1 MVWWYD
7 KTGIYCSDYS
17 NTIIILAIFN
27 KTLHNEIMSSIGF
40 EEQIDIEPRIRTIQK
55 NQPKNNHH
63 ISFFED
69 TLKKIKEE
77 LVDES
82 IGFSNLVIT
91 IIKLIEI
98 VERYKILNGLE
109 KKSLVLKVIYKYIE
123 DSYIDQDDKENLHYI
138 LENTG
143 TQIID
148 SIIFASN
155 GKLFKKMT
163 KKFMNIF
170 KCKCLCSK

>member
-1 MVWWYD
+1 
-7 KTGIYCSDYS
+7 
-17 NTIIILAIFN
+17 
-27 KTLHNEIMSSIGF
+27 MSSIGF
-40 EEQIDIEPRIRTIQK
+40 EEQIDIEPRIPTRQK
-55 NQPKNNHH
+55 SKLKNKITHF
-63 ISFFED
+63 SFFED

-77 LVDES
+77 LVDEK

-123 DSYIDQDDKENLHYI
+123 DSDIDQDDKKNLHYI
-138 LENTG
+138 LEHTG

-148 SIIFASN
+148 SIIFASK

-163 KKFMNIF
+163 KKFLNIF
-170 KCKCLCSK
+170 KCKCFSSKVK

>member
-1 MVWWYD
+1 
-7 KTGIYCSDYS
+7 
-17 NTIIILAIFN
+17 
-27 KTLHNEIMSSIGF
+27 MSSIGF
-40 EEQIDIEPRIRTIQK
+40 EEQIEIEPRIPIVNKMQSLRQK
-55 NQPKNNHH
+55 SKPTNKNSHF
-63 ISFFED
+63 SFFED
-69 TLKKIKEE
+69 ALKKIKEE
-77 LVDES
+77 LVDEK

-91 IIKLIEI
+91 VIKLIEI

-123 DSYIDQDDKENLHYI
+123 DSDIDQEDKENLHYI
-138 LENTG
+138 LEHTG

-148 SIIFASN
+148 SIIFASK

-163 KKFMNIF
+163 KKFLNIF

>member
-1 MVWWYD
+1 
-7 KTGIYCSDYS
+7 
-17 NTIIILAIFN
+17 
-27 KTLHNEIMSSIGF
+27 MSSIGF
-40 EEQIDIEPRIRTIQK
+40 EEQIEIEPRIPIVNKMQSLRQK
-55 NQPKNNHH
+55 SKPTNKNSHF
-63 ISFFED
+63 SFFED
-69 TLKKIKEE
+69 ALKKIKEE
-77 LVDES
+77 LVDER

-123 DSYIDQDDKENLHYI
+123 DSDIDQEDKENLHYI
-138 LENTG
+138 LEHTG

-148 SIIFASN
+148 SIIFASK

-163 KKFMNIF
+163 KKFLNIF

>member
-1 MVWWYD
+1 
-7 KTGIYCSDYS
+7 
-17 NTIIILAIFN
+17 
-27 KTLHNEIMSSIGF
+27 MSSIGF
-40 EEQIDIEPRIRTIQK
+40 EEQIDIEPRIPTVNKMQSLRQK
-55 NQPKNNHH
+55 SKPKNNSHF
-63 ISFFED
+63 SFFED
-69 TLKKIKEE
+69 ALKKIKEE
-77 LVDES
+77 LVDEK

-123 DSYIDQDDKENLHYI
+123 DSDIDQDDKENLHYI
-138 LENTG
+138 LEHTG

-148 SIIFASN
+148 SIIFASK

-163 KKFMNIF
+163 KKFLNIF
-170 KCKCLCSK
+170 KCKCFSSK